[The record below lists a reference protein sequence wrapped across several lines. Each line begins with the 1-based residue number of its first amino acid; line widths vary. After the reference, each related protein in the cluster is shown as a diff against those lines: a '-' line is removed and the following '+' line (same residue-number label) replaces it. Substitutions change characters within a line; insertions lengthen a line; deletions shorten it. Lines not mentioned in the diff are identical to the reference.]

1 MAHTRKENILM
12 SKKQLLIIFTRNPEL
27 GKVKTRLAAGVGQ
40 NAALEIYKFLL
51 NHTVQITKPL
61 TVDKEVHYSV
71 AVREN
76 DIWNAEIYNKVQ
88 QEGEDLG
95 IRMLKAFR
103 DGFEKGYTQ
112 IVIIGSDMFDIATED
127 IEKAFSELEQ
137 NKYVIGPASDGG
149 YYLLGMSQ
157 LSEDLFRNK
166 EWGTSTVLRDTL
178 KNVTLDDVSMLAE
191 RNDIDVADDIKDNAV
206 FLPFL
211 KVIEE

>member
-1 MAHTRKENILM
+1 MRNKN
-12 SKKQLLIIFTRNPEL
+12 LLIIFTRNPEL

-51 NHTVQITKPL
+51 NHTVQITTPL
-61 TVDKEVHYSV
+61 AVDKEVHYSV

-76 DIWNAEIYNKVQ
+76 DIWNPRVFNKVEQ
-88 QEGEDLG
+88 AGEDLG
-95 IRMLKAFR
+95 MRMLKAFK

-112 IVIIGSDMFDIATED
+112 IIIIGSDMFDIATED
-127 IEKAFSELEQ
+127 LEKAFSELEQ

-157 LSEDLFRNK
+157 LNEDLFRSK
-166 EWGTSTVLRDTL
+166 EWGTSTVLKDTL
-178 KNVTLDDVSMLAE
+178 KNVSLEDVYFLAE
-191 RNDIDVADDIKDNAV
+191 RNDIDVVDDIKDNAV

-211 KVIEE
+211 KAVEE